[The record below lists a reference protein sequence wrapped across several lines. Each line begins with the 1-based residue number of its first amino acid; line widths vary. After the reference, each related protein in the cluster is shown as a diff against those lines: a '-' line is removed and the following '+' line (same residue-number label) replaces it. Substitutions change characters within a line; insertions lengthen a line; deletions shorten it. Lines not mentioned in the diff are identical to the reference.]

1 VRQGEGVETLEYA
14 TGRLVDVHRGA
25 GAGQVLLWHGRQPDM
40 RAAVAPLADLIAAH
54 GPTVHAADWN
64 SHADDGGRSDVLG
77 SLRFVRESIETGGG
91 DPDSM
96 VLVGWSLGGTAA
108 AGLTLHARRLGVRFA
123 HTVCLAGGFPAPDP
137 ISGDQ
142 LLAGR
147 LPSSK
152 RPSPFTLLHG
162 IADDIVPVATSRA
175 FAQQL
180 IQAGWPVD
188 VVELPTDHG
197 GIAGAE
203 LDPSGDGYQPATD
216 DATRSVAAEVAD
228 RIAALTLSPPGTPPS

>member
-1 VRQGEGVETLEYA
+1 METLEYA
-14 TGRLVDVHRGA
+14 PGRLVDVHHGE
-25 GAGQVLLWHGRQPDM
+25 GTGHVLLWHGRQPDM
-40 RAAVAPLADLIAAH
+40 RAAVAPLSDLIAAR

-77 SLRFVRESIETGGG
+77 SLRFVRESITTDGG
-91 DPDSM
+91 DPDSV

-108 AGLTLHARRLGVRFA
+108 AGLTLHSRRLGVGFA

-142 LLAGR
+142 LLTGQ
-147 LPSSK
+147 LPGSK
-152 RPSPFTLLHG
+152 HPTPFTLLHG
-162 IADDIVPVATSRA
+162 IADDIVPVSTSRA

-180 IQAGWPVD
+180 AQAGWPVE

-203 LDPSGDGYQPATD
+203 LDPTGDGYQPATD
-216 DATRSVAAEVAD
+216 EATRSVAIEVAE
-228 RIAALTLSPPGTPPS
+228 RIAALTPSGTPPS